1 MHSWSISHA
10 PKGFI
15 LGLGSLWVPLDKV
28 KKKSSSPRQ
37 LNASAQ
43 VEPNLNSIEAGRR
56 RRQKPNLSLWY
67 KSDTYSC
74 NCEIINLG
82 RCGKVKDA
90 RKLFDDMPQR
100 DAVSYASMI
109 NVYLKNDDLPNAQR
123 LFQAMPT
130 SNIVAESAMVSGYVK
145 AGRIAE
151 ARQVFDRMENRNVYS
166 WTSLISGYLSCGQVD
181 EARRLFGRMPV
192 KNVVSW
198 TTMILG
204 YARNNMIDEAHRVFN
219 LMPERNTVSWTVMIK
234 ALIENDQFDD
244 ALCLFNDMPQRNLY
258 SWNIIILGL
267 LNANRVSE
275 AIKLFSSMPQRNAI
289 SWTTMVTGLA
299 HNKMTKLAREY
310 FDRMPNKDVAAWNA
324 MIASYVDEGLMAEAG
339 ELFSFMHER
348 NVVTWNLMIDG
359 YTKSGPKEQALKH
372 LILMLRFCF
381 RPNGTTIA
389 SVLSS
394 CEDMMELM
402 QAHALVLSHG
412 FEHDTVVVNTLVT
425 MYSRNGDVT
434 SARFVFDHLGAKD
447 VASWNA
453 MILAYSNHGYGHHA
467 LQVFA
472 HMLRSG
478 AKPDDITF
486 VGVLSA
492 CSHAGLVN
500 KGQRLFNSMNHVC
513 GIEPKA
519 QHYSCLVDIL
529 GRAGLVDE
537 ATKVVRMMPASEK
550 DAAVLGALLG
560 AYRFHGN
567 ITMAS
572 LIGEA
577 LQELEPGSSGGYVLL
592 AIIYAAR
599 GKWDEFARVRKKM
612 KERNVNKVPGFSQ
625 IQVKGRSHV
634 FFVGDKS
641 HPQAAEIWGLLQEK
655 LLPHMWEM
663 GYSKRNASQID
674 HQKRN

>member
-1 MHSWSISHA
+1 MTRSIMLSFA
-10 PKGFI
+10 F
-15 LGLGSLWVPLDKV
+15 L
-28 KKKSSSPRQ
+28 PRRLPAVIQ
-37 LNASAQ
+37 TLRQFNSCAQ
-43 VEPNLNSIEAGRR
+43 VEPNDLNSNSIEAG
-56 RRQKPNLSLWY
+56 PDLSCSY
-67 KSDTYSC
+67 TYSC
-74 NCEIINLG
+74 NCEITKLG

-90 RKLFDDMPQR
+90 RHLFDDMPQP

-109 NVYLKNDDLPNAQR
+109 NVYLKNHDLPSAER

-130 SNIVAESAMVSGYVK
+130 SNIVAESAMISGYAK
-145 AGRIAE
+145 AGRIGD
-151 ARQVFDRMENRNVYS
+151 ARHVFDRMENRNVYS
-166 WTSLISGYLSCGQVD
+166 WTSLISGYFSCGQVD
-181 EARRLFGRMPV
+181 EARRLFGHMPV

-204 YARNNMIDEAHRVFN
+204 YARNDMVDEARHVFN

-234 ALIENDQFDD
+234 ALIDNDQFDE
-244 ALCLFNDMPQRNLY
+244 ALSLFNDMPQRNLY

-267 LNANRVSE
+267 LIANRASE
-275 AIKLFSSMPQRNAI
+275 AIKLFDSMPCRNAI

-299 HNKMTKLAREY
+299 HNNMAQLAREY

-324 MIASYVDEGLMAEAG
+324 MIAAYVDQGLVAEAA
-339 ELFSFMHER
+339 ELFSLMHER

-359 YTKSGPKEQALKH
+359 YTKSGSKEEALKH

-381 RPNGTTIA
+381 RPNGTTMA

-394 CEDMMELM
+394 CEGMMELM
-402 QAHALVLSHG
+402 QSHALVLLHG

-434 SARFVFDHLGAKD
+434 SARFVFDHLREKD
-447 VASWNA
+447 MASWNA
-453 MILAYSNHGYGHHA
+453 MVSAYSNNGYGHHA

-478 AKPDDITF
+478 TKPDEITF

-500 KGQRLFNSMNHVC
+500 KGQRVFNSMNHVYD
-513 GIEPKA
+513 IEPKA

-560 AYRFHGN
+560 AYRFHGD
-567 ITMAS
+567 IRMAS

-577 LQELEPGSSGGYVLL
+577 LQELEPGSAGGYVLL
-592 AIIYAAR
+592 ATIYAAR

-612 KERNVNKVPGFSQ
+612 KERKVNKVPGFSQ

-634 FFVGDKS
+634 FYARDRS

-663 GYSKRNASQID
+663 RYSKYRSPEQELN
-674 HQKRN
+674 

>member
-1 MHSWSISHA
+1 MTRSIMLSFA
-10 PKGFI
+10 FLPQRLPAVI
-15 LGLGSLWVPLDKV
+15 QTL
-28 KKKSSSPRQ
+28 RQ
-37 LNASAQ
+37 YNSCAQ
-43 VEPNLNSIEAGRR
+43 VEPNYLNSNSIEAG
-56 RRQKPNLSLWY
+56 PDLSCSY
-67 KSDTYSC
+67 TYSC
-74 NCEIINLG
+74 NCEITKLG

-90 RKLFDDMPQR
+90 RHLFDNMPQP

-109 NVYLKNDDLPNAQR
+109 NVYLKNHDLPSAER

-130 SNIVAESAMVSGYVK
+130 SNVVAESAMISGYAK
-145 AGRIAE
+145 AGRIGD

-166 WTSLISGYLSCGQVD
+166 WTSLISGYFSCGQVD
-181 EARRLFGRMPV
+181 EARRLFGHMPV
-192 KNVVSW
+192 KNAVSW

-204 YARNNMIDEAHRVFN
+204 YARNNMVDEARHVFN

-234 ALIENDQFDD
+234 ALIDNDQFDE
-244 ALCLFNDMPQRNLY
+244 ALSIFNDMPQRNLY
-258 SWNIIILGL
+258 SWNIIIFVL
-267 LNANRVSE
+267 LIANRASE
-275 AIKLFSSMPQRNAI
+275 AIKLFDSMPCRNAI

-299 HNKMTKLAREY
+299 HNNMTQLAREY
-310 FDRMPNKDVAAWNA
+310 FDRLPNKDVAAWNA
-324 MIASYVDEGLMAEAG
+324 MIAAYVDQGLVAEAA
-339 ELFSFMHER
+339 ELFSLMHER

-359 YTKSGPKEQALKH
+359 YTKSGSKEEALKH

-381 RPNGTTIA
+381 RPNGTTI
-389 SVLSS
+389 
-394 CEDMMELM
+394 
-402 QAHALVLSHG
+402 
-412 FEHDTVVVNTLVT
+412 VT

-434 SARFVFDHLGAKD
+434 SARFVFDHLREKD
-447 VASWNA
+447 MASWNA
-453 MILAYSNHGYGHHA
+453 MVSAYSNHGYGHHA

-478 AKPDDITF
+478 TKPDEITF

-500 KGQRLFNSMNHVC
+500 KGQRVFNSMSHVYD
-513 GIEPKA
+513 IVPKA

-560 AYRFHGN
+560 AYRFHGD
-567 ITMAS
+567 IRMAS

-577 LQELEPGSSGGYVLL
+577 LQELEPGSAGGYVLL
-592 AIIYAAR
+592 ATIYAAR

-612 KERNVNKVPGFSQ
+612 KERKVNKVPGFSQ

-634 FFVGDKS
+634 LYARDRS

-663 GYSKRNASQID
+663 RYSKYRSPEQELN
-674 HQKRN
+674 